1 MAKVKLTV
9 VESRCRDGYC
19 RAGDVFVVEDLCPPI
34 CHELWNLIYPMV
46 YVLKNG
52 GTLDCGDT
60 RGKTFDVRCLDEG
73 RVVIHGEVLED

>member
-19 RAGDVFVVEDLCPPI
+19 RKGDVFVVEDLCPPI
-34 CHELWNLIYPMV
+34 CHELWHLIYPMV

-52 GTLDCGDT
+52 GTLDHGDT
-60 RGKTFDVRCLDEG
+60 RAREFDAKCPDGG
-73 RVVIHGEVLED
+73 RVVLHGEVMED